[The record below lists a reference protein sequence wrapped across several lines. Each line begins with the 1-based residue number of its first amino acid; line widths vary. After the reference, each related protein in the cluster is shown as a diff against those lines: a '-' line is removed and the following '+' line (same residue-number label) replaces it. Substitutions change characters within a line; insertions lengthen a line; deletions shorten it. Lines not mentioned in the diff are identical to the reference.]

1 MKVYCEIVFKIVERI
16 CCSKV
21 CRNLTFGNF
30 FIFLYIENLFEN
42 INYKKLK
49 DIILVIVVCKYFKL
63 I

>member
-1 MKVYCEIVFKIVERI
+1 MKAYCEIVFKTVERI

-21 CRNLTFGNF
+21 CRNPTSGNF
-30 FIFLYIENLFEN
+30 FIFSYIENLPEN

-49 DIILVIVVCKYFKL
+49 DIISVIVVCKHFKS